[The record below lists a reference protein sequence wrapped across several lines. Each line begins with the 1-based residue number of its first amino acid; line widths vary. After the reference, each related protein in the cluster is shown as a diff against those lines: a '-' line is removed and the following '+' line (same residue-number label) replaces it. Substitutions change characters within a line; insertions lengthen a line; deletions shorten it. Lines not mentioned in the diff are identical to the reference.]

1 MKVKIAT
8 IADEL
13 QMQFDESLAY
23 FNTEDGEIYVVSN
36 EELSA
41 AEEGEPPIEDFP
53 EWQQE
58 AVKIAQQIISGDQY
72 IALPTKYDVHEY
84 AIMEEFCESVAD
96 QKVSDALQIAI
107 QGKGAFRRFKDAC
120 HRFEISDQW
129 YSYQTEALKE
139 IAISWCKENNLEYEV

>member
-1 MKVKIAT
+1 
-8 IADEL
+8 
-13 QMQFDESLAY
+13 MQFDESSAY
-23 FNTEDGEIYVVSN
+23 FNTEDGEIYVVST

-72 IALPTKYDVHEY
+72 IALPTKYDVHQY

-96 QKVSDALQIAI
+96 QKISDALQIAI
-107 QGKGAFRRFKDAC
+107 RGKGAFRRFKDAC
-120 HRFEISDQW
+120 HRFEISEQW

>member
-1 MKVKIAT
+1 MKVKIAQ
-8 IADEL
+8 IADAL
-13 QMQFDESLAY
+13 QMQIDESSAY
-23 FNTEDGEIYVVSN
+23 LNTADGEVYIVSN

-58 AVKIAQQIISGDQY
+58 AVKIAQQIINDDHY
-72 IALPTKYDVHEY
+72 IALPTKYDIHEY
-84 AIMEEFCESVAD
+84 AIMEEFCDSVAD

-139 IAISWCKENNLEYEV
+139 IAVSWCQENDLEYEV

>member
-13 QMQFDESLAY
+13 QMQFDESSAY
-23 FNTEDGEIYVVSN
+23 FNTEDGEIYVVST

-72 IALPTKYDVHEY
+72 IALPTKYDVHQY
-84 AIMEEFCESVAD
+84 AIMEEFCES
-96 QKVSDALQIAI
+96 
-107 QGKGAFRRFKDAC
+107 
-120 HRFEISDQW
+120 
-129 YSYQTEALKE
+129 
-139 IAISWCKENNLEYEV
+139 